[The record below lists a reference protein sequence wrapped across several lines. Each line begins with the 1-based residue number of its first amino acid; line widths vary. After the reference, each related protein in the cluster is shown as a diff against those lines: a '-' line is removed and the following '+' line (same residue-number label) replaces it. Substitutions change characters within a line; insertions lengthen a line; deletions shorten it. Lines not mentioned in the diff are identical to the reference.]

1 MFVNTA
7 LTRRVVLAQ
16 LKNLRSTR
24 GLNTSSVQG
33 ERAVHPGYQKVKEL
47 QKIYQVDNG
56 LRVSLWTWSNV
67 DKGLI
72 TEIRGIVVLGVGR
85 NQFDI
90 KQCTEIVG
98 TAW

>member
-56 LRVSLWTWSNV
+56 LRIDQRQPASYQAMKYALFALTAVNGTIAVHFWYTLIFPSL
-67 DKGLI
+67 G
-72 TEIRGIVVLGVGR
+72 
-85 NQFDI
+85 
-90 KQCTEIVG
+90 
-98 TAW
+98 